1 MAGGGRFYAEITIIF
16 ATMNKKAIAFGLLL
30 AAVCFMGCSDRQ
42 VYKDRNADV
51 ETRVEDLLDRMT
63 LEEKVMQVTQW
74 TYGKNMNVNN
84 VETEMKAVSP
94 MIGSLL
100 YRSTSPVF
108 YNQIQRKAVE
118 ESRLGIP
125 ILCGFDVIHG
135 YRTIFP
141 IPLAQACS
149 WNETLVGESCR
160 VAARESRSSGVF
172 WTFSPMVD
180 VARDA
185 RWGRVSEG
193 YGEDPYLNGVM
204 GVAAIKGYQGDDLS
218 ADDAIA
224 ACLKHFVG
232 YAYSE
237 GGRDYHY
244 TEISGQTLW
253 DTALPPFEMGVNAGV
268 ATVMSAFNDISGI
281 PASANRYTMTDI
293 LRGKW
298 GFDGFVVS
306 DWDAVKQLIPQGVAA
321 DRAEACAKAI
331 TAGLDMDMVDDV
343 YRENLAALVENG
355 TVPVEVLDES
365 VRRILRVKFRVGLFE
380 NPYIE
385 ELSDEARYLSTEAR
399 ATARELAAESMVLL
413 KNENRT
419 LPVGREVKRIALM
432 GPMADNRVDLMGS
445 WWGQGEATD
454 VVTIVE
460 GMKAEFAGKA
470 QIDHVPG
477 CDFDGDDRSQFA
489 QAMSVARNA
498 DLVVLCMGEKRNWSG
513 ENASRASLA
522 LPEIQQAFIREM
534 KRAGRPVVVL
544 LSSGRPVEVRG
555 FESAADALVEIWQP
569 GTEGGSAVAQLLS
582 GKVNP
587 SGRLAMTFPICAEQQ
602 PVYYNQRQAAR
613 PKSGRYQNLQHEPM
627 YAFGSG
633 LSYTTYEYGPVKIDR
648 ETLRCGERLT
658 AEVEVT
664 NSGGVDGKE
673 TVMWFVSDPV
683 ASISRPIRELK
694 YFEKQFIPAGESRV
708 FRFEI
713 DPARDLSYPN
723 AMGERL
729 LENGVFYLH
738 VNGQKVKFELI

>member
-1 MAGGGRFYAEITIIF
+1 
-16 ATMNKKAIAFGLLL
+16 MNRKAIALGLLVASACL
-30 AAVCFMGCSDRQ
+30 AGCSGEP
-42 VYKDRNADV
+42 VYKDPAADV
-51 ETRVEDLLDRMT
+51 ERRVEDLLGRMT

-74 TYGKNMNVNN
+74 SYGKNMNVNN

-108 YNQIQRKAVE
+108 YNQIQRKAME

-149 WNETLVGESCR
+149 WNETLAGESCR
-160 VAARESRSSGVF
+160 VAARESRLSGVH

-193 YGEDPYLNGVM
+193 YGEDPYLNGAM
-204 GVAAIKGYQGDDLS
+204 GVAAVRGYQGDDL
-218 ADDAIA
+218 AAGDAVA

-244 TEISGQTLW
+244 TEISAQTLW
-253 DTALPPFEMGVNAGV
+253 DTALPPFEMGVKAGA
-268 ATVMSAFNDISGI
+268 ATVMSAFNDISGV

-355 TVPVEVLDES
+355 TVPGQVLDEA
-365 VRRILRVKFRVGLFE
+365 VRRILRVKFRMGLFE

-385 ELSDEARYLSTEAR
+385 ELPDSERYLSTEAR
-399 ATARELAAESMVLL
+399 AAARELAAESMVLL
-413 KNENRT
+413 KNERGT
-419 LPVGREVKRIALM
+419 LPVGGEVKRIALL
-432 GPMADNRVDLMGS
+432 GPLADNREDLMGS
-445 WWGQGEATD
+445 WWGQGEAGD
-454 VVTIVE
+454 VVTIRE
-460 GMKAEFAGKA
+460 GLEAEFAGKA
-470 QIDHVPG
+470 RIEWVKG
-477 CDFDGDDRSQFA
+477 CDFEGDDRSQFA
-489 QAMSVARNA
+489 VARAAARAA
-498 DLVVLCMGEKRNWSG
+498 DLVVLCMGEKRGWSG

-522 LPEIQQAFIREM
+522 LPAIQQEFVCEM
-534 KRAGRPVVVL
+534 ARTGKPVVVL
-544 LSSGRPVEVRG
+544 LSSGRPVDVRG
-555 FESAADALVEIWQP
+555 FEPEADALVEIWQP
-569 GTEGGSAVAQLLS
+569 GTEGGNAVAQLLS

-587 SGRLAMTFPICAEQQ
+587 SGRLAITFPLCAEQQ

-613 PKSGRYQNLQHEPM
+613 PRSGRYQNLPHEPM
-627 YAFGSG
+627 YPFGYG
-633 LSYTTYEYGPVKIDR
+633 LSYTTYEYGPVELDR
-648 ETLRCGERLT
+648 QTVRRGERLT
-658 AEVEVT
+658 ARVEVA
-664 NSGGVDGKE
+664 NSGSADGKE
-673 TVMWFVSDPV
+673 TVMWFISDPV
-683 ASISRPIRELK
+683 ASISRPVRELK
-694 YFEKQFIPAGESRV
+694 HFEKQFIPAGESRV

-713 DPARDLSYPN
+713 DPERDLSFPD
-723 AMGERL
+723 ATGGRL
-729 LENGVFYLH
+729 LENGTFYLH
-738 VNGQKVKFELI
+738 VNGQKVKFELIQ